1 MVVNPPPPARP
12 VTPCFTAISAG
23 EKLVRIFDPTRH
35 GTTALTFRANGPRKR
50 FDHHRGTNPERAP
63 CDDPERAI
71 YYAAWSD
78 RTPAEAFSSCFA
90 EIFGDTG
97 LVELGDRAV
106 ALPALTRPLHLLD
119 LRGVGAMRAGTVTA
133 ITACDY
139 RLSQRWACYF
149 YENTDDFDTIDG
161 ISYHNAHNGE
171 SALALFERAR
181 AALICAPDDVL
192 RLDDPTLRPLVLD
205 IMRQN
210 NLYF

>member
-1 MVVNPPPPARP
+1 MRP
-12 VTPCFTAISAG
+12 RFSAIPAG

-50 FDHHRGTNPERAP
+50 FDHHRGTTHDRAP

-78 RTPAEAFSSCFA
+78 RAPARAFSSCFV

-97 LVELGDRAV
+97 LVELDHRAV
-106 ALPALTRPLHLLD
+106 ALPTLTRPLHLLD
-119 LRGVGAMRAGTVTA
+119 LRGVGAMRAGTVAA

-149 YENTDDFDTIDG
+149 YEDTDDFDTIDG

-171 SALALFERAR
+171 PSLALFERAR
-181 AALICAPDDVL
+181 DALICPPEDVM
-192 RLDDPTLRPLVLD
+192 RLDNPALRPLVLD

-210 NLYF
+210 NLSF